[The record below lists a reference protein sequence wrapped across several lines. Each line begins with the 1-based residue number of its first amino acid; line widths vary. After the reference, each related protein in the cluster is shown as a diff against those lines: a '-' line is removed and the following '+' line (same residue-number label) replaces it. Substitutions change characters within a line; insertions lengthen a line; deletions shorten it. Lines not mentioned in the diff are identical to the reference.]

1 MMKIDF
7 GAITDALARHEKVA
21 FQFSGGKDSAALL
34 LLLKPYWD
42 LFTVYHC
49 DTGDEHPET
58 TKLVDH
64 FKALVPHYE
73 TVVGRSLQTRQA
85 LGVPADVVP
94 WDSSMSGRHLGITNG
109 AKIIDRL
116 LCCFNSIMAPLHERM
131 FADNVT
137 LIIRG
142 QKKCDELKG
151 SLNSGDSDAGIEFLY
166 PLEDATDEDCF
177 QIMRDNGIEIPAY
190 YSSGLIHSGDCLTCT
205 AWTDTENRGAYL
217 RQNFPDKYDE
227 YKANIIDIAVAVKT
241 SVDGL
246 EAAFDEVTKE

>member
-1 MMKIDF
+1 MKIDF
-7 GAITDALARHEKVA
+7 GAVADALARHERVA

-58 TKLVDH
+58 TRMVER
-64 FKALVPHYE
+64 FKGMVPRFEYIA
-73 TVVGRSLQTRQA
+73 GRSLETRA
-85 LGVPADVVP
+85 SLGLPADVVP
-94 WDSSMSGRHLGITNG
+94 WQSAMSGRILGITSSTP
-109 AKIIDRL
+109 IIDRL
-116 LCCFNSIMAPLHERM
+116 FCCYHSIMAPLHERM
-131 FADNVT
+131 FQDDVT

-142 QKKCDELKG
+142 QKKADELKG
-151 SLNSGDSDAGIEFLY
+151 SLNSGDSDGGIEFLY

-177 QIMRDNGIEIPAY
+177 QVLRDHDINVPSY

-205 AWTDTENRGAYL
+205 AWTDKENRGAYL
-217 RQNFPDKYDE
+217 RKHFPDAYDE
-227 YKANIIDIAVAVKT
+227 YKANIIDIAVAVKEA
-241 SVDGL
+241 VDGL